1 MKIYLRAQI
10 ATAVFIS
17 LIAMA
22 ITISA
27 MTNSFN

>member
-17 LIAMA
+17 LVALA

-27 MTNSFN
+27 FSNSIS